1 MGENVVSKRR
11 GEKFEGVGVTNFGF
25 TEEMLNFSRP
35 WTNWEKRLG
44 HQGTQCWK
52 CGALS
57 LHYQKGRVFFASLR
71 SRRLCPQCIDNP
83 EIKREIF
90 AWVRERKTW
99 KSCGNEDGHIVHLTI
114 WHQPF
119 LKIED
124 EAKKLRV
131 QLSHGQPPAMNLKA
145 LILDGMKIQKSANHC
160 GWQGWNKEPVARS
173 NI

>member
-1 MGENVVSKRR
+1 MIHCIWRVRLGILLGFFLYLMKGKFRSKWGKCCFQTQRWEIWR
-11 GEKFEGVGVTNFGF
+11 CRCNQFWIYGRDVEFLQA
-25 TEEMLNFSRP
+25 LNKLG
-35 WTNWEKRLG
+35 KRLG

-90 AWVRERKTW
+90 AWVREKKTG

-119 LKIED
+119 LEI
-124 EAKKLRV
+124 
-131 QLSHGQPPAMNLKA
+131 
-145 LILDGMKIQKSANHC
+145 
-160 GWQGWNKEPVARS
+160 
-173 NI
+173 